1 MPPRQEFVPALRR
14 EAEPVSMG
22 MNALEERC
30 HRSRIG
36 RGRNEKETSDDCCIQ
51 RKGIRDCEGKNGS
64 RKNRRTL
71 LHYNIGGQLQLQL
84 REGEG
89 ELPVLKCVNRL
100 APDGF
105 KEGRCRS
112 HTRHRGTTHW
122 RWVTPCPLPCPLL
135 AVKLA

>member
-1 MPPRQEFVPALRR
+1 MEDC
-14 EAEPVSMG
+14 AE
-22 MNALEERC
+22 R
-30 HRSRIG
+30 
-36 RGRNEKETSDDCCIQ
+36 
-51 RKGIRDCEGKNGS
+51 NGS

-112 HTRHRGTTHW
+112 HRVIAALHIRDGFPLSFARSQTHVAIVCIVPPVLHR
-122 RWVTPCPLPCPLL
+122 
-135 AVKLA
+135 